1 MDIVW
6 NESEQQHVADHPH
19 RTQPSPPP
27 LPVPNIFYDCR
38 MNSAQ
43 PIVFRNATLADVP
56 AVVELVE
63 SAYRGTGSRAGWTT
77 EADLLDGQRTDEIE
91 IREIISGAYSLIR
104 LAQQNN
110 AIERDHLSN
119 ESRARMPQHAL
130 TPTSSIVAC
139 VRIENSGDAGYIGMV
154 SVRPTLQAAGI
165 GRQLLQEAE
174 RVIREEFGLSRAR
187 MTVIGQRETLITWYQ
202 RRGYLL
208 TGKREKFPYD
218 EPRAGTPRRDD
229 LYFEVLEKTLTPH
242 H

>member
-1 MDIVW
+1 
-6 NESEQQHVADHPH
+6 
-19 RTQPSPPP
+19 
-27 LPVPNIFYDCR
+27 
-38 MNSAQ
+38 MNSPQ
-43 PIVFRNATLADVP
+43 QLVFRNATLADVC
-56 AVVELVE
+56 AAVELVE
-63 SAYRGTGSRAGWTT
+63 SAYRGEASRAGWTT
-77 EADLLDGQRTDEIE
+77 EADLLDGQRTDELE
-91 IREIISGAYSLIR
+91 IREIISGAHSLIR
-104 LAQQNN
+104 LAQQHN
-110 AIERDHLSN
+110 AIEQDHQPTEVPAN
-119 ESRARMPQHAL
+119 VPKHAA
-130 TPTSSIVAC
+130 TQTSSIVGC
-139 VRIENSGDAGYIGMV
+139 VRIENAGDAGYIGMV

-208 TGKREKFPYD
+208 TGKREKFPYG

>member
-6 NESEQQHVADHPH
+6 NESEQQHVLDHSH
-19 RTQPSPPP
+19 RTRLSPSL
-27 LPVPNIFYDCR
+27 LPAPKIFYDCR

-77 EADLLDGQRTDEIE
+77 EADLLDGQRTDELE
-91 IREIISGAYSLIR
+91 IREIISGAHSLIR
-104 LAQQNN
+104 LAQQPN
-110 AIERDHLSN
+110 AIEQDLQQT
-119 ESRARMPQHAL
+119 EARARNNQ
-130 TPTSSIVAC
+130 TSSIVAC
-139 VRIENSGDAGYIGMV
+139 VRIENAGDAGYIGMV

-174 RVIREEFGLSRAR
+174 RVIRDELGLSRAR
-187 MTVIGQRETLITWYQ
+187 MTVIAQRETLISWYQ

-208 TGKREKFPYD
+208 TGKRENFPYN

-229 LYFEVLEKTLTPH
+229 LYFQVLEKTLTPH

>member
-1 MDIVW
+1 
-6 NESEQQHVADHPH
+6 
-19 RTQPSPPP
+19 
-27 LPVPNIFYDCR
+27 

-43 PIVFRNATLADVP
+43 PIVFRNATLADVS

-63 SAYRGTGSRAGWTT
+63 SAYRGAGSRAGWTT

-91 IREIISGAYSLIR
+91 IREIISGAHSLIR
-104 LAQQNN
+104 LAQQPN
-110 AIERDHLSN
+110 AIEHDPQQT
-119 ESRARMPQHAL
+119 EARARMPQHAL

-139 VRIENSGDAGYIGMV
+139 VRVENAGDAGYIGMV

-174 RVIREEFGLSRAR
+174 RVIRDELGLSRAR
-187 MTVIGQRETLITWYQ
+187 MTVIAQRETLISWYQ
-202 RRGYLL
+202 RRGYSL
-208 TGKREKFPYD
+208 TGKCEKFPYG